1 MRRVSWAA
9 VRTGAALSL
18 AVVVV
23 TTVVVEVV
31 DATVGIGRSSNWVF
45 LFYAIALGGLVAG
58 GWKAARKRPDA
69 PLLHGV
75 LAVLVAYAV
84 VSAIALILRVATDRD
99 LDPVAFAF
107 NALIAA
113 SAGILGTLLA
123 ERHTAT

>member
-1 MRRVSWAA
+1 MA

-18 AVVVV
+18 AVIVV
-23 TTVVVEVV
+23 TIAVVAVV
-31 DATVGIGRSSNWVF
+31 DAAVGIPAGSDWVF
-45 LFYAIALGGLVAG
+45 LFYGVALAGLVAG
-58 GWKAARKRPDA
+58 GWRAARRRPDA

-84 VSAIALILRVATDRD
+84 VSVIALVVRLATDRD

-107 NALIAA
+107 NALMAA
-113 SAGILGTLLA
+113 SAGILGTVLA

>member
-1 MRRVSWAA
+1 MRRVSWGA

-18 AVVVV
+18 AVILV
-23 TTVVVEVV
+23 TTVAVEVV
-31 DATVGIGRSSNWVF
+31 DASIGLGRDSNWVF
-45 LFYAIALGGLVAG
+45 LFYAMALGGLVAG

-75 LAVLVAYAV
+75 MAVLVAYAV
-84 VSAIALILRVATDRD
+84 VSAIALVLRLATDRD

-107 NALIAA
+107 NALMAA

-123 ERHTAT
+123 ERHTAI

>member
-1 MRRVSWAA
+1 M
-9 VRTGAALSL
+9 GAALSL
-18 AVVVV
+18 AVVAA
-23 TTVVVEVV
+23 TIAVVEVV
-31 DATVGIGRSSNWVF
+31 DAAVGIGAGSNWVF

-84 VSAIALILRVATDRD
+84 VSAIALVLRLATDRD

-107 NALIAA
+107 NALMAA

-123 ERHTAT
+123 ERHTVP